1 MLDDEQYVKIG
12 SLMKMNPSIKQASD
26 KAALWAGLNNGT
38 IDMIATD
45 HSPHT
50 LDEKSKPMI
59 FDCISG
65 FPGLETAVPL
75 MLTQVNKGM
84 LPLTTYVR
92 LTSANPAR
100 AWRLYPQKGVTR
112 VGSDADFTIV
122 DLKAKS
128 KVNPATFYSKAK
140 WSPFD
145 GFEVQGLPVY
155 TVVRGNVVMDH
166 GKVDQRPVGKMVSPL
181 SGTV

>member
-1 MLDDEQYVKIG
+1 
-12 SLMKMNPSIKQASD
+12 MKMNPSIKEASD
-26 KAALWAGLNNGT
+26 KAALWTGLNNGT

-45 HSPHT
+45 HSPHA
-50 LDEKSKPMI
+50 LEEKKKPMI

-75 MLTQVNKGM
+75 MLTAVNRGL
-84 LPLTTYVR
+84 LPLTTYVK

-100 AWRLYPQKGVTR
+100 VWRLYPQKGVTR

-128 KVNPATFYSKAK
+128 KVDPSKFHTKAQ

-145 GFEVQGLPVY
+145 GFETQGLPVY
-155 TVVRGNVVMDH
+155 TIVRGNVVMDH
-166 GKVDQRPVGKMVSPL
+166 GVVDTRPVGKMISPIP
-181 SGTV
+181 GTV